1 MQSWFVII
9 EHQINRWVHH
19 MTKAAIAGLSEE
31 ERKIFINDVKEAF
44 AGNVQQNIL
53 IEALEILDR
62 LLSYLGQEKTT
73 ITQLRELF
81 GIELAKLKKHQEK
94 S

>member
-1 MQSWFVII
+1 MA
-9 EHQINRWVHH
+9 
-19 MTKAAIAGLSEE
+19 KAAIAGLSEE

-81 GIELAKLKKHQEK
+81 GIELAKLKKQQEK
-94 S
+94 R

>member
-1 MQSWFVII
+1 MAKV
-9 EHQINRWVHH
+9 
-19 MTKAAIAGLSEE
+19 AIVGLSTE

-62 LLSYLGQEKTT
+62 LLSYLAQEKTT

-81 GIELAKLKKHQEK
+81 GIELAKLKKEQEK
-94 S
+94 R

>member
-1 MQSWFVII
+1 MQSLFVII
-9 EHQINRWVHH
+9 EHQINRWVYH
-19 MTKAAIAGLSEE
+19 MAKAAIAGLSKE

-53 IEALEILDR
+53 IEALEVLDR
-62 LLSYLGQEKTT
+62 LLSYLGEEKTT

-81 GIELAKLKKHQEK
+81 GIELAKLKKQQEK

>member
-1 MQSWFVII
+1 MA
-9 EHQINRWVHH
+9 
-19 MTKAAIAGLSEE
+19 KAAIAGLSEE

-44 AGNVQQNIL
+44 ADNVQQNIL

-62 LLSYLGQEKTT
+62 LLSYLSQEKTT
-73 ITQLRELF
+73 ITQLRALF